1 MIKQS
6 LMAVLIIAFFAG
18 FTSCNNAGNDDGKAE
33 TVKNYKLADSN
44 YYYDYYAKVE
54 LKADI
59 SHLSE
64 NQKEILRLMFQA
76 AKIMDDIFW
85 KESYGDKEELL
96 SGITDEKLR
105 RFAEINYGPWDRL
118 NGNKPYLEG
127 FGEKPAGANFYPHD
141 MTKTEFEALPDS
153 NKKSLYTIITRNDE
167 GKLEV
172 VWYHEYFKEEVEKA
186 AGLIKKAAALAED
199 EGLKKYLE
207 LRAEALLTDNYQP
220 SDFAW
225 LDMKTSDIDFVV
237 GPIENYEDH
246 LYSYKAAHESFI
258 LLKDKEWSK
267 RLEKFTAFLPQMQRE
282 LPVEDKY
289 KQETPGSDVDLNAY
303 DVIFYGGDCNAGSK
317 TIAINLPNDPEVQ
330 LKKGSRK
337 LQLKNAMKAK
347 FDKILV
353 PISNVLIAEN
363 QRNNISFDAFFSN
376 TMFHEVAHGMGIK
389 KVIGNPELTCRVAL
403 KEVYTTLEEGKADI
417 LGLYLVTKFNK
428 MGELTNNL
436 QDNYV
441 TFMASI
447 FRSIRFGAAS
457 SHGKANLIRF
467 NFFLERG
474 AFTRNEDGTYSV
486 NFDQMEKASAELTQ
500 VILKLQG
507 DGDYDAAK
515 AFVEKYCVMGDQLKQ
530 DLERLDSMN
539 IPKDIY
545 YEQGPE
551 VVGL

>member
-64 NQKEILRLMFQA
+64 NQKEILRLKFQA

-96 SGITDEKLR
+96 SGIADEKLR

-389 KVIGNPELTCRVAL
+389 KVIGNPEPTCRVAL

>member
-76 AKIMDDIFW
+76 AKIMGAIFW

-153 NKKSLYTIITRNDE
+153 TKKSLYTIITRNDE

-172 VWYHEYFKEEVEKA
+172 VWYHEYFKEQVEKA

-389 KVIGNPELTCRVAL
+389 NVIGNPELTCRVAL